1 MSPIGNSEHCSSSHI
16 DQLVTEIERYLE
28 VVETF
33 RVEGCEPS
41 YEDNETLVRVL
52 DAMS

>member
-1 MSPIGNSEHCSSSHI
+1 MSPVESSG
-16 DQLVTEIERYLE
+16 QLSRLDVEQLCTEIERYLE

-33 RVEGCEPS
+33 RVEGCAPS
-41 YEDNETLVRVL
+41 YDDNEALVRVL